1 MFATRIAVMIM
12 TNQHQDCDEDVTIII
27 RCDISHNQYH
37 CSTLIVGYFPELI
50 TTRVNLL
57 RAAGQIQLWV
67 TIVTLVEFS
76 MSNISLKCV

>member
-1 MFATRIAVMIM
+1 MFATRLDVMIM
-12 TNQHQDCDEDVTIII
+12 INQNQDCGEDVSIII
-27 RCDISHNQYH
+27 RCGISHNQYD
-37 CSTLIVGYFPELI
+37 CSTLIVGCFPELI